1 MVILYFSLPKDPS
14 ILLARYTSAASL
26 TIYWNNIG
34 DSVKLP
40 IGKRIP
46 SEYISHICKTTL
58 HSRFGT
64 SFLRLPLKVYD
75 GIICL
80 SLIEILSHT
89 HEPVTGQNFPVFV
102 YCIKH
107 HMYLKWHTHLYRT
120 RDRFNITFF
129 FLLDFI

>member
-26 TIYWNNIG
+26 
-34 DSVKLP
+34 S
-40 IGKRIP
+40 
-46 SEYISHICKTTL
+46 SEINRTLCKTFHWEKNSLWIHFPHCKPPL
-58 HSRFGT
+58 HSSFGT

-80 SLIEILSHT
+80 SLIEILSQT
-89 HEPVTGQNFPVFV
+89 HEPVTGQNFSVFV

-107 HMYLKWHTHLYRT
+107 HMYLKRHTYPYRT